1 MLVFDT
7 IQIAYMYMPAFQ
19 KLNAGQGMDDMLQKH
34 LFFMIG
40 TLVNFELLDSLNATL
55 SILV

>member
-40 TLVNFELLDSLNATL
+40 TLVNFELLYRLT
-55 SILV
+55 